1 VVTTASETCSD
12 PSNSIYDD
20 VFGFLAGPP
29 GILHV
34 YLDYAI
40 LSLSTSLP
48 DQRIPCDVMTLK
60 APTSGIAAAIGK
72 HFGWEPK
79 RSSLSLHI
87 KNTAPAAFS
96 RPGDLTRDFWAWA
109 ELPPDG
115 QISRTSSFGSSSTHL
130 PSPLIS
136 TNSDEKIMS
145 LYYAE
150 DEEDGSDEADDEALV
165 MIFQWH
171 DHAAADRF
179 KHPLQKSYG
188 PNGEAV
194 RNDLWDEH
202 VARPVRHFQS
212 YGAKLE
218 TYKLELRAVEPRLQS
233 RMRSGSKA
241 VGRER
246 SGSKRLSLMALG
258 LGKKVSGMWR

>member
-1 VVTTASETCSD
+1 
-12 PSNSIYDD
+12 
-20 VFGFLAGPP
+20 
-29 GILHV
+29 
-34 YLDYAI
+34 
-40 LSLSTSLP
+40 
-48 DQRIPCDVMTLK
+48 
-60 APTSGIAAAIGK
+60 
-72 HFGWEPK
+72 
-79 RSSLSLHI
+79 
-87 KNTAPAAFS
+87 
-96 RPGDLTRDFWAWA
+96 
-109 ELPPDG
+109 
-115 QISRTSSFGSSSTHL
+115 
-130 PSPLIS
+130 
-136 TNSDEKIMS
+136 MS

-150 DEEDGSDEADDEALV
+150 DEKGGFHDADAEALV
-165 MIFQWH
+165 MVFQWH

-212 YGAKLE
+212 HGAKLE

-233 RMRSGSKA
+233 RTRSGSTA

-258 LGKKVSGMWR
+258 LGEKVSGMWR

>member
-1 VVTTASETCSD
+1 
-12 PSNSIYDD
+12 
-20 VFGFLAGPP
+20 
-29 GILHV
+29 
-34 YLDYAI
+34 
-40 LSLSTSLP
+40 
-48 DQRIPCDVMTLK
+48 MTLK

-79 RSSLSLHI
+79 RSSLSLHLQ
-87 KNTAPAAFS
+87 NTAPAAFS

-109 ELPPDG
+109 ELPHNG
-115 QISRTSSFGSSSTHL
+115 QISRSSSFGSSSTHL

-136 TNSDEKIMS
+136 TNSDEKNMS

-150 DEEDGSDEADDEALV
+150 DEKGGFDDADAEALV
-165 MIFQWH
+165 MVFQWH

-188 PNGEAV
+188 PNGEAA

-212 YGAKLE
+212 HGAKLE

-233 RMRSGSKA
+233 RTRSGSTA
-241 VGRER
+241 NGRER

-258 LGKKVSGMWR
+258 LGEKCRVRLIGRVQPKTKGVFSVEAELRV